1 MSSKVL
7 LSGNMSRRSVLRAS
21 LAAGGIAALGP
32 VHSFASGRETGSAGD
47 TIGVGII
54 GAGGRGGELAG
65 PFNAAQGAKV
75 VATADPDA
83 DRAKKLADKYGATPY
98 TDLRKLLE
106 DPAVD
111 VVAISTCNHWHCM
124 ASVMAMQA
132 GKDVYVEKPL
142 SHSQWEGRQVV
153 SAARKYNRIVQLGT
167 QQRSDPMQAELKQ
180 FLHGEKGIGDIQYVQ
195 ANRLGVRGSIGRRE
209 QPLSIPP
216 SFDYDLWLGPA
227 ADQTL
232 YRNALHYDWHW
243 DWNTGSGEMGNWGVH
258 ILDDV
263 KNVAYQDAVTTPSK
277 IMAVGGRLVW
287 GDAGNTPNVHY
298 AIFETPSF
306 PTIIVLSN
314 LEAAPDKP
322 KNSWSSRGGRR
333 ASGPGS
339 GYVVACD
346 GGYLMGQRGRAK
358 VIDGDGKTMKEFRG
372 GNMVPLHVNNFLD
385 AVRTRDK
392 DSLNAE
398 IAIGHD
404 STGWCN
410 LANIGF
416 RSASEAFAETPSGIR
431 IPEVWDSVVDEL
443 ETQLKPFGLAKT
455 DLQVSP
461 VLTHNP
467 KTEQFEGDN
476 AEQANRFLKRDY
488 RQGYEFPEVG

>member
-1 MSSKVL
+1 MTQHL
-7 LSGNMSRRSVLRAS
+7 SRRSILRAS
-21 LAAGGIAALGP
+21 LAAGGFAAINSVHTVVVGRQQSGP
-32 VHSFASGRETGSAGD
+32 ND

-65 PFNAAQGAKV
+65 PFHKAAGAKV
-75 VATADPDA
+75 VATADPDSE
-83 DRAKKLADKYGATPY
+83 RAEKLASKYGAKAY

-111 VVAISTCNHWHCM
+111 VVAISTCNHWHCL

-153 SAARKYNRIVQLGT
+153 LAARKYNRIVQLGT

-180 FLHGEKGIGDIQYVQ
+180 FLHADQSLGKIQYVQ
-195 ANRLGVRGSIGRRE
+195 ANRLGVRGAIGKRS
-209 QPLSIPP
+209 QPLPISPNVN
-216 SFDYDLWLGPA
+216 YDLWLGPA
-227 ADQTL
+227 EDQAI

-243 DWNTGSGEMGNWGVH
+243 DFNTGSGEMGNWGVH

-263 KNVAYQDAVTTPSK
+263 KNVVYQDTVTTPSK
-277 IMAVGGRLVW
+277 IMAVGGRVVW
-287 GDAGNTPNVHY
+287 NDAGNTPNVHY
-298 AIFETPSF
+298 AIFETPKF

-322 KNSWSSRGGRR
+322 KNSWDSKAGRP

-346 GGYLMGQRGRAK
+346 GGYLLGQRGRAK
-358 VIDGDGKTMKEFRG
+358 AIDLKGKTIKEFRG
-372 GNMVPLHVNNFLD
+372 GDIVPLHVNNFID
-385 AVRTRDK
+385 AVRSRDK
-392 DSLNAE
+392 NSLNAE
-398 IAIGHD
+398 IAVGHD

-416 RSASEAFAETPSGIR
+416 RAASEAFTETPKGIQV
-431 IPEVWDSVVDEL
+431 PEVWDTLIAEM
-443 ETQLKPFGLAKT
+443 ETQLKPFGLTKNN
-455 DLQVSP
+455 LMVSP

-467 KTEQFEGDN
+467 KTEQFEGDH
-476 AEQANRFLKRDY
+476 AEQANRFLKREY
-488 RQGYEFPEVG
+488 RDGYTLV

>member
-1 MSSKVL
+1 MSQSI
-7 LSGNMSRRSVLRAS
+7 SRRGMLRTTI
-21 LAAGGIAALGP
+21 AAGGLAALGP
-32 VHSFASGRETGSAGD
+32 VHSFAAGRQESGAND

-54 GAGGRGGELAG
+54 GSGGRGGELAG
-65 PFNAAQGAKV
+65 PFHKAPGAKV
-75 VATADPDA
+75 VATADPDS
-83 DRAKKLADKYGATPY
+83 DRAKKLAEKYGATAY

-111 VVAISTCNHWHCM
+111 VVAVSTCNHWHCM
-124 ASVMAMQA
+124 ASVLAMQA

-153 SAARKYNRIVQLGT
+153 TAARKYNRIVQLGT
-167 QQRSDPMQAELKQ
+167 QQRSDPMQTELKE
-180 FLHGEKGIGDIQYVQ
+180 FLHGDKALGNIQYVQ
-195 ANRLGVRGSIGRRE
+195 ANRLGVRGAIGKRST
-209 QPLSIPP
+209 PLPIPP
-216 SFDYDLWLGPA
+216 SVNYDLWLGPA
-227 ADQTL
+227 EDQPL

-263 KNVAYQDAVTTPSK
+263 KNVAYQDSVTTPSK
-277 IMAVGGRLVW
+277 IMAVGGRLAW
-287 GDAGNTPNVHY
+287 DDAGNTPNVHY
-298 AIFETPSF
+298 AIFETSSF

-322 KNSWSSRGGRR
+322 KNSWNSKANRP

-346 GGYLMGQRGRAK
+346 GGYLLGQRGRAK
-358 VIDGDGKTMKEFRG
+358 AIDREGKTIREFRG
-372 GNMVPLHVNNFLD
+372 GDIVPLHVNNFIN

-392 DSLNAE
+392 NSLNAE

-416 RSASEAFAETPSGIR
+416 RSASEAFTETPRGIQ
-431 IPEVWDSVVDEL
+431 IPEVWDDLISEM
-443 ETQLKPFGLAKT
+443 ESQLKPFGLSKAN
-455 DLQVSP
+455 LLVSP

-476 AEQANRFLKRDY
+476 AEKANRFLKREY
-488 RQGYEFPEVG
+488 RQGYSFPEIG